1 MKKYEKSEPASHPG
15 YLPEFKISFLLPKH
29 WLSWF
34 GIFLLWLMMYL
45 PSVVKNQIARGICF
59 LSCKTNKKRYR
70 IAKQNLQLCFP
81 QKTAAEIEQM
91 VGRFF
96 YYKARI
102 FLDYAYVWFASE
114 KKLSRVYQVFNDD
127 ELQAIKKSDKKVI
140 LLTCHMLGLDQG
152 SQALSFDN
160 EIVSMVKA
168 MKNPLLDWVIGRGR
182 TRFNTHVYERSYGLT
197 GVIASVK
204 AGDQFIYLPD
214 EDLTG
219 GHSEFVPFFGVQ
231 KSTITALGRLAKI
244 CDAKVVPFVSVF
256 NDKTGVYEAH
266 FLPSMSDYPSGDK
279 MADTL
284 AMNQVFEKMILQAP
298 EQYLWTFRYFQT
310 RPAGE
315 PAVY

>member
-1 MKKYEKSEPASHPG
+1 MKKYDKKEPAAHPG
-15 YLPEFKISFLLPKH
+15 YLPALKMSFFLPKYWPT
-29 WLSWF
+29 WL
-34 GIFLLWLMMYL
+34 GIFILWLLMYL
-45 PSVVKNQIARGICF
+45 PCRVKGKIAAALSY
-59 LSCKTNKKRYR
+59 LSCRSNKKRYH
-70 IAKQNLQLCFP
+70 IAKKNLSMCFP
-81 QKTAAEIEQM
+81 EKTEAELELM
-91 VGRFF
+91 VSRFF

-102 FLDYAYVWFASE
+102 FLDYAYVWFGSE
-114 KKLSRVYQVFNDD
+114 KKLAEVYQLKNDD
-127 ELQAIKKSDKKVI
+127 ELQKLKQANKKVI

-168 MKNPLLDWVIGRGR
+168 MKNPVLDWVIGRGR

-197 GVIASVK
+197 GIIASVK

-214 EDLTG
+214 EDLSG

-256 NDKTGVYEAH
+256 NDMTGKYEAH
-266 FLPSMSDYPSGDK
+266 FLPSMSHFPTGDK
-279 MADTL
+279 IADTL
-284 AMNQVFEKMILQAP
+284 AMNQVFEKMILKAP

-310 RPAGE
+310 RPEGE
-315 PAVY
+315 PSVY